1 MTDPSTPAADADNP
15 FYSRNRCRY
24 ALQREI
30 NKYLTPEAAPAKKK
44 RATEGAE
51 KTRAGLSQNQP
62 KSPPRGVLEL
72 VRGARV
78 TRLLT
83 SAADDVVLGVEYT
96 YTQSTGVG
104 NVEKVHKMVYAK
116 SVVLATGGYAAGGNS
131 VLLRE

>member
-1 MTDPSTPAADADNP
+1 M
-15 FYSRNRCRY
+15 
-24 ALQREI
+24 
-30 NKYLTPEAAPAKKK
+30 
-44 RATEGAE
+44 
-51 KTRAGLSQNQP
+51 
-62 KSPPRGVLEL
+62 